1 MGKHMSEEAA
11 KALIERFAE
20 KQRGEDYPCPRCG
33 RPVMASDPVRNA
45 LSRRAAVYVCD
56 ECGMI
61 EALEDM
67 PGTFKL
73 PLSVW
78 SIAKEPARWG
88 VQPHMITRES
98 ERIQVEGHYGTW
110 HVIDDGWYALTPD
123 IKGEPKTY
131 RAHCF
136 LLEHDEYGD
145 EAASVIVDQDG
156 RLLLEDV
163 YNGFDDLLEAG
174 WAVTDGE

>member
-1 MGKHMSEEAA
+1 MGKNMSEEAA
-11 KALIERFAE
+11 KVLIERFAA
-20 KQRGEDYPCPRCG
+20 KQKGGDYLCPRCG

-45 LSRRAAVYVCD
+45 LSRRATVYVCD

-67 PGTFKL
+67 PGAFKL

-88 VQPHMITRES
+88 VQTQMVSRDS
-98 ERIQVEGHYGTW
+98 EHIQVEGHYGTW

-123 IKGEPKTY
+123 VNGEPKVY
-131 RAHCF
+131 RAHCL

-174 WAVTDGE
+174 WAVADGE

>member
-1 MGKHMSEEAA
+1 
-11 KALIERFAE
+11 
-20 KQRGEDYPCPRCG
+20 
-33 RPVMASDPVRNA
+33 
-45 LSRRAAVYVCD
+45 
-56 ECGMI
+56 
-61 EALEDM
+61 
-67 PGTFKL
+67 
-73 PLSVW
+73 
-78 SIAKEPARWG
+78 
-88 VQPHMITRES
+88 MITRES
-98 ERIQVEGHYGTW
+98 EHIQVEGHYGTW

-123 IKGEPKTY
+123 VNGEPKTY

-174 WAVTDGE
+174 WAVADGE